1 MGGRAR
7 LPPLGNQVLIYL
19 MYRDEIVG
27 MSLNPRLTKD
37 GVGMVVEG
45 RLLVSR
51 RLQTDIVIV
60 VAPNISSSKEIIH
73 FGSSCNSTRS

>member
-27 MSLNPRLTKD
+27 MSLNPLLTED
-37 GVGMVVEG
+37 GVGMVVEVL
-45 RLLVSR
+45 LLVSR
-51 RLQTDIVIV
+51 GLQTDIVIV